1 MAYRSRYS
9 KRLYRKKKPNILGKL
24 ILIIIIIFI
33 AFNWIL
39 PNLING
45 LGFFNKLTKSSSN
58 KTESVGENPTLAPP
72 VLLIPYEATNSGRIN
87 ISGYAS
93 SNSTIK
99 IYVDD
104 EFINEI
110 KTKDDG
116 SFIAEQVSLNL
127 GTNNIYGKTVDTKG
141 LESLSS
147 KILKL
152 IYDNEKPN
160 LSVLEPEDNEIS
172 KDKKIKVSGKTDTGV
187 ILYVS
192 NERTITGSDGSFS
205 KDISLS
211 EGDNILIIKAHDSAG
226 NLTEIQRKV
235 IYQP

>member
-24 ILIIIIIFI
+24 ILIIIILFI
-33 AFNWIL
+33 AFNWVL

-45 LGFFNKLTKSSSN
+45 LGFFNKLTKSSQDKN
-58 KTESVGENPTLAPP
+58 ESVGENPTLAPP
-72 VLLIPYEATNSGRIN
+72 VLLIPYEATNSGSIN

-93 SNSTIK
+93 SNSTVK

-104 EFINEI
+104 QFVTEI

-116 SFIAEQVSLNL
+116 SFVAEQVSLNL
-127 GTNNIYGKTVDTKG
+127 GTNNIYGKTADTKG

-152 IYDNEKPN
+152 IYDNEKPG
-160 LSVLEPEDNEIS
+160 LSVLEPEDNKIS
-172 KDKKIKVSGKTDTGV
+172 KDKKIKVAGKTDTGV

-192 NERTITGSDGSFS
+192 SERTITNSDGSFS
-205 KDISLS
+205 TDISLN
-211 EGDNILIIKAHDSAG
+211 EGDNILIVKAHDSAG